1 MGSLSA
7 PVRRPGVAS
16 SLLTPLV
23 ATVAAGTLL
32 LPWLTTGSTRRSAL
46 GVIHALRAAGLMSR
60 GPAQVFFVAIAL
72 VPGVAAAAWLLHLTG
87 YRRVA
92 AATTAIAGVLC
103 SVSAMTVRHV
113 AHHRAASGTVFAL
126 AFGIVAVALG
136 LASLFIPTRKAPT
149 S

>member
-7 PVRRPGVAS
+7 PVRRPAA
-16 SLLTPLV
+16 LTPL
-23 ATVAAGTLL
+23 TGTLAAGTLL

-72 VPGVAAAAWLLHLTG
+72 VPGVAAATWLLHFTG

-92 AATTAIAGVLC
+92 AGTTAIAGALC
-103 SVSAMTVRHV
+103 SVSALTVRHV
-113 AHHRAASGTVFAL
+113 AHHRAATGTVFAV
-126 AFGIVAVALG
+126 AFGIVAVVLG
-136 LASLFIPTRKAPT
+136 LASLLTPTRKALT